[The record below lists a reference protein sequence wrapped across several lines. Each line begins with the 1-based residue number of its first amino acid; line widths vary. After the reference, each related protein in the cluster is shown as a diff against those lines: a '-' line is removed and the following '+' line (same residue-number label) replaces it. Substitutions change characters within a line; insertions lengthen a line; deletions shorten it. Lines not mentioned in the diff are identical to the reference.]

1 MSLAIAAL
9 VALLL
14 SGPHVDNG
22 CGIDPQGNHCPTH
35 ASAVSPDAGVRI
47 DPEG

>member
-9 VALLL
+9 VALMLAGAHL
-14 SGPHVDNG
+14 DNG
-22 CGIDPQGNHCPTH
+22 CGIDPQGGHCPTH
-35 ASAVSPDAGVRI
+35 ASAVSADAGVRI

>member
-1 MSLAIAAL
+1 MSLTVAAL

-14 SGPHVDNG
+14 SGAALDRG
-22 CGIDPQGNHCPTH
+22 ACIDPNG
-35 ASAVSPDAGVRI
+35 ASCSAYAGSVSTDAGVRI

>member
-1 MSLAIAAL
+1 MSVAIAAL

-14 SGPHVDNG
+14 SAATIDQGG
-22 CGIDPQGNHCPTH
+22 CTDPDGARCSPH
-35 ASAVSPDAGVRI
+35 ASAVSAYAGVRI